1 MRISDWSSDVCSSD
15 LLILM
20 PFGPARPCRIGG
32 LFRFLV
38 AFGDLGQHAAV
49 PEQTVAAF
57 DLASIH
63 QPVADPVEPPG
74 GRAASPGQPLG
85 VVGYRAA
92 ASSYQ
97 GDRKSGVEGKGEEVR
112 VNLGG

>member
-1 MRISDWSSDVCSSD
+1 MIQ
-15 LLILM
+15 
-20 PFGPARPCRIGG
+20 RPPRSTRTDTLFPYTTLFLSGG

-74 GRAASPGQPLG
+74 GRAASPCQPLG

-92 ASSYQ
+92 AISYQ
-97 GDRKSGVEGKGEEVR
+97 GQQDEIGRAHV
-112 VNLGG
+112 